1 MVTVFTPAYNSKKT
15 IERLYN
21 SLLSQTNSNFEW
33 VVVNDGSTDDSDAL
47 LEDLISKAPFKTVY
61 VRTENGGKYNAYNKG
76 LQLAGGDYFI
86 CVDADD
92 YLPEYAI
99 EKITD
104 TFCAISDTTDCCG
117 IAALKEILGQGIET
131 IAKFP
136 TDGEILT
143 LEKIEF
149 EYKTAGEK
157 TYVFKTA
164 LVKDILF
171 PDILPEKFFPEL
183 YLYDE
188 IASKYKFLT
197 CNTVLTICEY
207 QPDGYTGNYRKLMIN
222 NPTGF
227 AYLYGM
233 RALRAKNFKTRFAM
247 FARYHAFAVM
257 SHNSKC
263 IRVRLGFAGIIS
275 FPIGMLMIIRYKF
288 L

>member
-136 TDGEILT
+136 IDGEILT

-188 IASKYKFLT
+188 IASKYKFLA

-247 FARYHAFAVM
+247 FTRYHAFAVM
-257 SHNSKC
+257 SHNPKRL
-263 IRVRLGFAGIIS
+263 RVRLGFAGIIS